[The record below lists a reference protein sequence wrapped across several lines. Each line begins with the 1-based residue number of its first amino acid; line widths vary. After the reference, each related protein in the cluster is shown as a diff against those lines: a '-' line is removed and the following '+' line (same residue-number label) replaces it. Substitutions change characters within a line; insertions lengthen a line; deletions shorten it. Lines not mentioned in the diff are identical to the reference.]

1 VIVKHRRT
9 VSMRPEAAI
18 ALRRLSEMQGVA
30 GAAIVDSLIMT
41 AANLAGIL
49 VTDDE
54 VERFKAANVARRE
67 AEERAWR
74 QP

>member
-41 AANLAGIL
+41 AAN
-49 VTDDE
+49 
-54 VERFKAANVARRE
+54 VARRE

-74 QP
+74 HP